1 MADPVISCLAA
12 APCDYQPHLAISR
25 VLSER
30 LLVTEVTSNFII
42 SPLTLR
48 RVVWQQSIVTDV
60 CKRVLYLLHEV
71 LSTLQQHANYPRFS
85 FLYFRIVKFTN
96 NFIVCVCEREY
107 FMFIVYV

>member
-30 LLVTEVTSNFII
+30 LLVTAVTSNFII

-71 LSTLQQHANYPRFS
+71 YLHWNNMRNILGLASFIFLS
-85 FLYFRIVKFTN
+85 
-96 NFIVCVCEREY
+96 
-107 FMFIVYV
+107 